1 MEGKSVNIWKLEI
14 DNIELIEKL
23 ETTIKSLDEDNS
35 LIVTDLFKKGMIEME
50 NLLRVLT
57 KTGNSD
63 FIISFGK
70 NNRFIKKAIEILI
83 ESDKFK
89 KAFKKQPKS
98 VYLNSLVHNSDEVV
112 LEKICDT
119 LELNSSKQKNYQ
131 EILKEYFSEKKKN
144 KLDEYLV
151 IYFEN
156 LELIFQKK
164 KQSLFYTLLEL
175 LNNSTKV
182 LFVGM
187 TNHYNLTDLMEKRL
201 RSRFN
206 NNLINLQVEEKFD
219 LLNLFHIILT
229 NNVINEMQSINTY
242 FDKKKQ
248 NDTFCM
254 NVFSNIIFD
263 NSEFRDKINY
273 YFDCGFSVMDIINR
287 IKYLFCQIN
296 LELQKRVHLFNER
309 ICFNNNVK

>member
-1 MEGKSVNIWKLEI
+1 MEGKTTSIWKLEL
-14 DNIELIEKL
+14 DNVEVIEKL
-23 ETTIKSLDEDNS
+23 EATIKSLDEDNS
-35 LIVTDLFKKGMIEME
+35 LIITDLFKKGMMEME
-50 NLLRVLT
+50 NLLKVLI

-70 NNRFIKKAIEILI
+70 NNRFIKKAIEISI
-83 ESDKFK
+83 QSDKFK
-89 KAFKKQPKS
+89 KTIEGKTKS
-98 VYLNSLVHNSDEVV
+98 VYLNSLVHNNDDVV
-112 LEKICDT
+112 LETICDA
-119 LELNSSKQKNYQ
+119 LNLTTSGLKNYQ
-131 EILKEYFSEKKKN
+131 EMLKNYFIEKKKN
-144 KLDEYLV
+144 KLDEYLI

-175 LNNSTKV
+175 LNNSSKV

-206 NNLINLQVEEKFD
+206 NNLINLQVEEKYD

-229 NNVINEMQSINTY
+229 NNAISEMQNINTY
-242 FDKKKQ
+242 IEKNKHD
-248 NDTFCM
+248 NNFCSK
-254 NVFSNIIFD
+254 VFSSIIFD

-273 YFDCGFSVMDIINR
+273 YFDCGFSIMDILNR
-287 IKYLFCQIN
+287 VKYLFCQIN
-296 LELQKRVHLFNER
+296 LELQKRVSLFNER
-309 ICFNNNVK
+309 IVYNNNVK